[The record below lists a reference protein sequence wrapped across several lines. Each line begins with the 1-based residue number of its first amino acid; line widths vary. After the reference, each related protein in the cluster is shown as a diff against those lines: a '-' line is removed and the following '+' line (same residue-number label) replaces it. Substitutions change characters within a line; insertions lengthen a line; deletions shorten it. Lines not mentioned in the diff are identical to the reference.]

1 MSQQASP
8 GNCAANGIVPRVNPD
23 FLEFE
28 QPIAELEDKISELR
42 LVGSDNELN
51 INEEIQTLRQK
62 SLRLTEKIY
71 ANLTPW
77 QICQVARHPLRPYTL
92 DYIDHIMTDFDELHG
107 DRLYADDQAIIGGMA
122 KIDGRPVMII
132 GHQKGRGTRAKV
144 KHNFGMPRPEGYRK
158 ARRLVELA
166 ERYRLPVLCFI
177 DTPGAYPGMD
187 SEERGINEAIAENMA
202 MMSRVRTPLI
212 ATVTGEANSGGAIA
226 IGVTDQLNML
236 QYSTYTVITP
246 EGCATI
252 LWKSAEFAS
261 AAAESMGV
269 TADRLKQLGIV
280 DHIIAEPLGGA
291 HRDVAEVAAGIKAAL
306 LDQIEQLT
314 AMDPDDL
321 VERRYRRLMSYGIGS

>member
-1 MSQQASP
+1 M
-8 GNCAANGIVPRVNPD
+8 NPD

-71 ANLTPW
+71 SNLTPW

-92 DYIDHIMTDFDELHG
+92 DYVDHIMTDFDELHG
-107 DRLYADDQAIIGGMA
+107 DRLYADDQAIVGGLA
-122 KIDGRPVMII
+122 KIGGRPVMVI

-166 ERYRLPVLCFI
+166 ERYRLPVVCFI

-261 AAAESMGV
+261 NAAEAMGV

-306 LDQIEQLT
+306 LDQIERLT

-321 VERRYRRLMSYGIGS
+321 VERRYRRLMSYGISSG

>member
-1 MSQQASP
+1 M
-8 GNCAANGIVPRVNPD
+8 NPD

-92 DYIDHIMTDFDELHG
+92 DYVDLIMTDFDELHG
-107 DRLYADDQAIIGGMA
+107 DRLYADDQAIVGGLA
-122 KIDGRPVMII
+122 KIGGRPVMVI

-144 KHNFGMPRPEGYRK
+144 RHNFGMPRPEGYRK

-166 ERYRLPVLCFI
+166 ERYRLPVVCFI

-261 AAAESMGV
+261 NAAEAMGV

-291 HRDVAEVAAGIKAAL
+291 HRDVAEVAVAIKAAL

-321 VERRYRRLMSYGIGS
+321 VERRYRRLMSYGISSG

>member
-1 MSQQASP
+1 M
-8 GNCAANGIVPRVNPD
+8 NPD

-28 QPIAELEDKISELR
+28 QPIAELEGKISELR

-62 SLRLTEKIY
+62 SLRLTAKIY

-92 DYIDHIMTDFDELHG
+92 DYIDRIMTDFDQLHG
-107 DRLYADDQAIIGGMA
+107 DRLYADDQAIVGGLA
-122 KIDGRPVMII
+122 KIDGRPVMVV
-132 GHQKGRGTRAKV
+132 GHQKGRGTRAKIR
-144 KHNFGMPRPEGYRK
+144 HNFGMPRPEGYRK
-158 ARRLVELA
+158 ARRLVRMA

-202 MMSRVRTPLI
+202 AMSRARTPLI
-212 ATVTGEANSGGAIA
+212 ATVTGEANSGGAVA
-226 IGVTDQLNML
+226 IGVADQLNML

-252 LWKSAEFAS
+252 LWKSAEFAA
-261 AAAESMGV
+261 AAAEAMGV
-269 TADRLKQLGIV
+269 TAARLKQLGIV
-280 DHIIAEPLGGA
+280 DRVVDEPLGGA
-291 HRDVAEVAAGIKAAL
+291 HRDADATAAGVKAAL

-321 VERRYRRLMSYGIGS
+321 VERRYRRLMSCGVSA